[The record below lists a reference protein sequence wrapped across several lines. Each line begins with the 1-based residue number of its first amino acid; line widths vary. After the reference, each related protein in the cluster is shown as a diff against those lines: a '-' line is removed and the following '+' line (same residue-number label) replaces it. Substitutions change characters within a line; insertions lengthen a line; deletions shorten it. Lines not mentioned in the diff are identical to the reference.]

1 MSRAGMS
8 QQKLEKRYVAAMS
21 TFAVENIPD
30 TDPTTLTKFLE
41 LVNVAGSH
49 DWLSAQQLCD
59 KMQIMIKYVPDTDV
73 ESLLIL
79 AELLNVSVPT
89 ELKCGK
95 YSKI

>member
-1 MSRAGMS
+1 MSQAVIS
-8 QQKLEKRYVAAMS
+8 QQKVEKRCVAAMS

-49 DWLSAQQLCD
+49 HDWLSAQQLCD
-59 KMQIMIKYVPDTDV
+59 KMQIMIKYVPGTNV

-79 AELLNVSVPT
+79 AELLNVPVPA

-95 YSKI
+95 